1 MCLLTVP
8 PTRRHD
14 LGELRPPRSG
24 ARDSGQPGAQVG
36 ETPCSAARFRRPP
49 SAGSPGSWRSRPAAR
64 WPTTAWRRAQP
75 ARPASAPS
83 SARCWWFC
91 PRRQEGELPLGEER
105 CRTFPPR
112 GLTGEGLL
120 NGGQGLLAAL
130 PAWASRSSAAGRTR
144 CILAKKPI
152 RKPSCRICTPSLP
165 TRHGATFRRAPGRC
179 QVVACMRNDLL
190 LTCSGIPVDES
201 EPQTPRRFRE
211 IRGRTRPPSRTRLH
225 GLAENKQ
232 QGVPTLLTP

>member
-1 MCLLTVP
+1 MTSASYA
-8 PTRRHD
+8 RRAPEREILAN
-14 LGELRPPRSG
+14 LGHRSARLPARPPVSPTTVSRVARILAVQARRPLASDG
-24 ARDSGQPGAQVG
+24 A
-36 ETPCSAARFRRPP
+36 AAR
-49 SAGSPGSWRSRPAAR
+49 SA
-64 WPTTAWRRAQP
+64 

-83 SARCWWFC
+83 SARCRWFC
-91 PRRQEGELPLGEER
+91 PRQQEGELPLGEER
-105 CRTFPPR
+105 CRTLPPR

-190 LTCSGIPVDES
+190 LTCSGIPVDRS

-232 QGVPTLLTP
+232 QGVPTFLTP